1 MQFTTGA
8 FTSVFVLLTTGRF
21 RCPIGT
27 QNDIIKLY
35 NNKSACKYGAKAL
48 GLAPLRFAIATAPR
62 KSNPA
67 LFRRTAAIVRYRRDV
82 FDATNFNADG

>member
-35 NNKSACKYGAKAL
+35 NNKSARKYGAKAL

-62 KSNPA
+62 ESNPA
-67 LFRRTAAIVRYRRDV
+67 LFRRTAAIVRNRRDV